1 MQRPS
6 RPQDLLLFI
15 TSPKPRSTLQKLY
28 SKVTGTRLHRSRPHP
43 QQKCLICFS
52 HISSKK
58 HSRFFVFWGSRQ
70 KTKKLKESP
79 KTSLGLKPQLLQIL
93 FIVFLEE
100 CGNHVKRYF
109 CFELRP
115 FVRMCPKCVT
125 RTLSSYICIIYTT
138 DIQWILCI
146 IQSRLKTT
154 ENQLTVQNTTIED
167 TANTSKP

>member
-28 SKVTGTRLHRSRPHP
+28 SKVTGTRLRRSRPHP

-70 KTKKLKESP
+70 RTKKLKEGP
-79 KTSLGLKPQLLQIL
+79 KTSLGLKPQLLQIPFYCFSRGMRKSCETLLL
-93 FIVFLEE
+93 FWVASFCTHASKVCYPYFVNKLSLHNIWYY
-100 CGNHVKRYF
+100 RYTVDT
-109 CFELRP
+109 LHN
-115 FVRMCPKCVT
+115 PKEAQKYWKSIDRSEYYHRRHCK
-125 RTLSSYICIIYTT
+125 Y
-138 DIQWILCI
+138 Q
-146 IQSRLKTT
+146 
-154 ENQLTVQNTTIED
+154 
-167 TANTSKP
+167 